1 MTLVDSVLELLRQ
14 QQGLGVTA
22 GLWAL
27 LQSTQVTS
35 PGQATLSLWR
45 QPFPAGLSSTR
56 DGLTPLIETS
66 WCKCVPGEVRT
77 AQFRAYP
84 PPRPGAGTRS
94 GSQGGRGQPGQGHHP
109 PSTDLLRLSV
119 GMVQMEKEDM
129 VFCSHHQPG
138 PVFIHQE
145 GLEIHPIP

>member
-1 MTLVDSVLELLRQ
+1 MTLEESLLELLRQ
-14 QQGLGVTA
+14 QQGLGGTA
-22 GLWAL
+22 GLGHC

-45 QPFPAGLSSTR
+45 QPFRAGLSSTR

-77 AQFRAYP
+77 AQFRAHP

-94 GSQGGRGQPGQGHHP
+94 GSQGGRAQPGQGHP
-109 PSTDLLRLSV
+109 FPSTDLLRLSA
-119 GMVQMEKEDM
+119 GMVQVEQEDM